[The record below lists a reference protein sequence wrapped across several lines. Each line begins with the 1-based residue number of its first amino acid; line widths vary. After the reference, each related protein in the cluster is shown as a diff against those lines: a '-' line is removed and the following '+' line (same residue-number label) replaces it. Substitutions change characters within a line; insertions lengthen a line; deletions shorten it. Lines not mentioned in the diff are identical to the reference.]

1 MTWIFVMG
9 AIALS
14 FIGGFLLGAWVRQ
27 EDINGLRNDLLLAQD
42 RETRLTDQ
50 CRELRS
56 AQWR

>member
-1 MTWIFVMG
+1 MG